1 MQTSFNPLCSTFCKQ
16 EEKDP
21 VTHQL
26 LTNKAYCFR
35 SNHIRKSKTVPG
47 IKCHYNYLTSEITP
61 LLLLEGFGSS
71 KGNNNNETIT
81 DLHYTAKHA
90 FNSKYLDNECLGPT
104 TNEVQKAT
112 DKQRQR
118 KVRDMYLHYCLS
130 PKSLY
135 IMKMLIYIDVIFLV
149 RKDKTKAVSNC

>member
-61 LLLLEGFGSS
+61 LLLLEGFGSN

-81 DLHYTAKHA
+81 DLCCKHA
-90 FNSKYLDNECLGPT
+90 YNSKYLDNECLGPT

-118 KVRDMYLHYCLS
+118 KVREIYIYYCLS
-130 PKSLY
+130 SKIDY
-135 IMKMLIYIDVIFLV
+135 EDVNIY
-149 RKDKTKAVSNC
+149 